1 MFSLKGD
8 VFMTSNKETYVSK
21 CYLKFSME
29 NSAPSST
36 DKCSESKTKSDSD
49 TSSSLCSSRNG
60 IGMIENSETAG
71 DDDLSNSV
79 QTTTQAQ
86 YEPIRV
92 LGRGAFGEAVLYRR
106 VEVIA
111 QFLQHNCQLYEMNK
125 KEN

>member
-36 DKCSESKTKSDSD
+36 DKCSESKTKSD
-49 TSSSLCSSRNG
+49 TSLCSSRNG
-60 IGMIENSETAG
+60 IGTIENSETVG

-111 QFLQHNCQLYEMNK
+111 QFL
-125 KEN
+125 

>member
-36 DKCSESKTKSDSD
+36 DKCSDKCD

-60 IGMIENSETAG
+60 TIIENSETAG

-111 QFLQHNCQLYEMNK
+111 QFL
-125 KEN
+125 